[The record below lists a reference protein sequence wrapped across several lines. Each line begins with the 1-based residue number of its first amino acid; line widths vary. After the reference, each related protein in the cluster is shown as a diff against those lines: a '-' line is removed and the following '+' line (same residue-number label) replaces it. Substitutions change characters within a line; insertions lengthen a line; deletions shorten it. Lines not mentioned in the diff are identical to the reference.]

1 MIITVNRIIFP
12 PSVDEDDEVIR
23 EAKIRQMAK
32 NIRKRKFTFHIE
44 DVEKYGEHED
54 NRFTELW
61 FYYETI
67 VIEMT
72 FDKFDAMY
80 REWYEEAQK
89 QQDEDQEDDGFR
101 FWIPM
106 N

>member
-1 MIITVNRIIFP
+1 MLLTYNRILFP

-23 EAKIRQMAK
+23 EAKMKQMAR
-32 NIRKRKFTFHIE
+32 NIRKRKFTFHLA

-54 NRFTELW
+54 SRFTEIW

-67 VIEMT
+67 VIEVT
-72 FDKFDAMY
+72 FDKFDTLY
-80 REWYEEAQK
+80 KEWFAENQ
-89 QQDEDQEDDGFR
+89 EDQEDDGAGFLR
-101 FWIPM
+101 FWIPS